1 MQQGNCQYS
10 SQGCNVPMKY
20 QSGYFVLDANHG
32 SWPVSGFCQAIS
44 TKIILTNSYQV
55 AAQLLNYQGWNG
67 ANSGHL
73 GLIYNVENS
82 GNYDFVYFRYVSM
95 VYLGYFCVSKQFPE
109 TKSCDSSKQ
118 EINILNL
125 FLLSHYS
132 FEEFT
137 FSHVSS
143 LLSGPLLFLPPPIF
157 VASKTC

>member
-1 MQQGNCQYS
+1 
-10 SQGCNVPMKY
+10 MKY

-44 TKIILTNSYQV
+44 TKIIQTNSYQV

-95 VYLGYFCVSKQFPE
+95 CLFGIFLCFE
-109 TKSCDSSKQ
+109 TIPGNKSCDSSKQ
-118 EINILNL
+118 EIRIIHSNS
-125 FLLSHYS
+125 SHFRMYPPS
-132 FEEFT
+132 FRGPCCFY
-137 FSHVSS
+137 HHQSS
-143 LLSGPLLFLPPPIF
+143 
-157 VASKTC
+157 